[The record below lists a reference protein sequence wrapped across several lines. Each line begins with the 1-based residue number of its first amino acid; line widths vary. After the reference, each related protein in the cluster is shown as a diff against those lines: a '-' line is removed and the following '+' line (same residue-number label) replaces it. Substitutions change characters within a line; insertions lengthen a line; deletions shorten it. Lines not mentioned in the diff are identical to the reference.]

1 MPNRVSIDQGNI
13 SLNDLFKEAE
23 TWDAQGAKD
32 LTNDQIA
39 ILNLKRVIEL
49 KDKAGGIG
57 GGKECF
63 ICATGA

>member
-1 MPNRVSIDQGNI
+1 MPTRVSLDADNP
-13 SLNDLFKEAE
+13 SLKDLLKEADN
-23 TWDAQGAKD
+23 WASLDAKD
-32 LTNDQIA
+32 LTIDQVA

-49 KDKAGGIG
+49 KDQAGAQG